1 MHDMG
6 AVVAGVLVALAA
18 MALAGFVVYRLSGT
32 TPAVIAAVLGAFAA
46 VLAAVPPIIRALRG
60 R

>member
-1 MHDMG
+1 MREVC
-6 AVVAGVLVALAA
+6 AV
-18 MALAGFVVYRLSGT
+18 LAGWLVVLAVIGLTGFMVDRLSGT
-32 TPAVIAAVLGAFAA
+32 TPAIIAAVLAAYAA